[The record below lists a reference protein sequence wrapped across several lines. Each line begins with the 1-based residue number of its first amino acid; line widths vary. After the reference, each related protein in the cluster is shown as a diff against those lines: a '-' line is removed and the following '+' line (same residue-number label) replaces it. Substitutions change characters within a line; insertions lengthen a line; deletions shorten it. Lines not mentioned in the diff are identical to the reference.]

1 VVAVAR
7 RFPRS
12 RHVAIA
18 DAVVARASSE
28 PQITARPRRTLL
40 RALRHGRLVV
50 AFDGAD
56 LVGWFLS
63 EPCGP
68 GVHEL
73 GFIFVAPE
81 ARADAVLLD
90 LLDAALAIEPR
101 AVAVT
106 FNPSFARWL
115 IGSRGFRRVSLA
127 GVTRVSRGW
136 FLARR
141 LAPGRLSTALR
152 RTTAAEA
159 WYLVRGA

>member
-1 VVAVAR
+1 VVAVER

-12 RHVAIA
+12 RHAGIA
-18 DAVVARASSE
+18 DAVIARASAE
-28 PQITARPRRTLL
+28 PEITARPRRTLL

-50 AFDGAD
+50 AFDGAE

-73 GFIFVAPE
+73 GFIFVAPA
-81 ARADAVLLD
+81 ARGDAVLLD
-90 LLDAALAIEPR
+90 LLDAAVAIEPR

-115 IGSRGFRRVSLA
+115 IRSRGFRRVSLA

-159 WYLVRGA
+159 WYLVCDA